1 MSDQAPFEFRVFT
14 LFNEIGII
22 EQLTRTA
29 FERVLPDGL
38 TQAQF
43 TVLNHCVRLGDGR
56 TPAAIAEALQVT
68 RATMTSTLKKLE
80 AKALVSIVPD
90 EHDGRS
96 KRVFLTEAGRH
107 VRGQAI
113 ADVLPVLSRLEGVV
127 SEEDL
132 AELLPRLLH
141 LRQWLDNNRD

>member
-1 MSDQAPFEFRVFT
+1 MSDQEPFEFRVFT

-29 FERVLPDGL
+29 FERVLPEGL

-56 TPAAIAEALQVT
+56 TPADIASALQVT

-80 AKALVSIVPD
+80 TKSLIRILPD

-96 KRVFLTEAGRH
+96 KRVFLTEIGRQ
-107 VRGQAI
+107 VREKAI
-113 ADVLPVLSRLEGVV
+113 ADVLPVLSRLDCVV

-132 AELLPRLLH
+132 AVLLPRLTH
-141 LRQWLDNNRD
+141 LRQWLDNNRS